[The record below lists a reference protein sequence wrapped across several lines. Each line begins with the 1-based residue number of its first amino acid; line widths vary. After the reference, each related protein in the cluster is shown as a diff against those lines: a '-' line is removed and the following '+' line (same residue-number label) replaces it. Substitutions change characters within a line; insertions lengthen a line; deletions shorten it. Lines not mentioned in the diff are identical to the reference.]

1 MLSHRHQEA
10 PARSVLP
17 KKSDRTILKVCVPGL
32 LFFTPF
38 FSQMEVEQVVGFF
51 FYLATVSTRTVS
63 PIANLGQGERVALA
77 TKRCA
82 TDQRDD
88 DDGGKKESNPPTN
101 GDHKANTVQD
111 P

>member
-1 MLSHRHQEA
+1 
-10 PARSVLP
+10 
-17 KKSDRTILKVCVPGL
+17 
-32 LFFTPF
+32 
-38 FSQMEVEQVVGFF
+38 MEVEQVVGFF